1 MAAYRRV
8 YDSRQLQA
16 DCKEPRLAPELYIRS
31 VIKYELP
38 FFRSDFRCTRR
49 RREWGAVSRVPLQ
62 EIRLEACLARG
73 DILKQWVTP
82 IDPKVTT
89 TPPLK
94 GASAMLYGNDLPLAA
109 DTSDHDVGPTI

>member
-1 MAAYRRV
+1 MSYLSSAPISAAL
-8 YDSRQLQA
+8 DGAESGG
-16 DCKEPRLAPELYIRS
+16 
-31 VIKYELP
+31 
-38 FFRSDFRCTRR
+38 
-49 RREWGAVSRVPLQ
+49 GAVSRVPLQ